1 MRTALKE
8 PLHNISDNI
17 LNRVISKSIQADLRK
32 YKMGKALNRTGTT
45 ALRDRTRSP
54 AGKRGAG
61 EEYGEDAGV
70 DSGNFGDLSNEVS
83 SLLSQL
89 SQASG
94 NKMSLIKMQ
103 VIKCDENSNNFKRMR

>member
-8 PLHNISDNI
+8 PLHNISEPV
-17 LNRVISKSIQADLRK
+17 LSRVISKSIQADLRK
-32 YKMGKALNRTGTT
+32 YKMGKALSRPGTT

-54 AGKRGAG
+54 VTKRATA
-61 EEYGEDAGV
+61 EEYGEDSTAY
-70 DSGNFGDLSNEVS
+70 DTNFGDLSNEVS

-89 SQASG
+89 NQAGS